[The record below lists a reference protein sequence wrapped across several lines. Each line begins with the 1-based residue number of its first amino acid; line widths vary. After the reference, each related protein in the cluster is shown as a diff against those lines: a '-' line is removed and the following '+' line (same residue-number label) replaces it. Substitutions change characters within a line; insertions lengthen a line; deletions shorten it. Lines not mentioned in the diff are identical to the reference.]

1 MKKRFLL
8 FFITSFLQAAH
19 WGYGIDDGAEKW
31 ASLSPDYALCKTGKR
46 QSPINITRS
55 HLKPTENQLRFSYEH
70 QEKVKNI
77 INNGHSVQINFQNG
91 SAVRLKNTYYSL
103 VQLHFH
109 SPSETQIEGKNFPM
123 EMHIVHQDKQGNTLV
138 IAALFEEGKENPSLH
153 KIIESMPQKVN
164 QSKPF
169 GTLNINNILPKQSG
183 YYAFD
188 GSLTTPPCNENVQWV
203 VFVNPI
209 QISKKQIE
217 TFQAVLHHNARN
229 VQPLGDRVI
238 EVAPP
243 LPITY

>member
-1 MKKRFLL
+1 ML
-8 FFITSFLQAAH
+8 F
-19 WGYGIDDGAEKW
+19 
-31 ASLSPDYALCKTGKR
+31 
-46 QSPINITRS
+46 RS
-55 HLKPTENQLRFSYEH
+55 
-70 QEKVKNI
+70 
-77 INNGHSVQINFQNG
+77 
-91 SAVRLKNTYYSL
+91 
-103 VQLHFH
+103 
-109 SPSETQIEGKNFPM
+109 
-123 EMHIVHQDKQGNTLV
+123 
-138 IAALFEEGKENPSLH
+138 AALFEEGKENPSLH

-169 GTLNINNILPKQSG
+169 GTLNINNILPKQNG

>member
-55 HLKPTENQLRFSYEH
+55 HLKPTENQLRFLYKH

-138 IAALFEEGKENPSLH
+138 IAALFEEGKEN
-153 KIIESMPQKVN
+153 
-164 QSKPF
+164 
-169 GTLNINNILPKQSG
+169 LNINNILPKQNG